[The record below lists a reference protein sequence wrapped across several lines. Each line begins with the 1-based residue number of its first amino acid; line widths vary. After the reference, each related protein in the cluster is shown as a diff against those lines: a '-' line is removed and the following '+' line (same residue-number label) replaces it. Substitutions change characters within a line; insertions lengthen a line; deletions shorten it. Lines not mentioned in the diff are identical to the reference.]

1 MMLAN
6 YKTIGRSP
14 TGLILAATG
23 RKFAQCKSRIYQ
35 IEMMGDRSWNLLQ
48 YATEKAP
55 LPLDGYTAEE
65 AAEFKD
71 SIRQKIVDDLKSMT
85 GEELIELVKQ
95 NAAKVEE
102 EKVEIPATE
111 PLSGTEEGKERV
123 QDDADLIDAG
133 IIAEMVAGLCTKSQ
147 KETFIKVI
155 TKYIS
160 QRRHYSMRPHREQEQ
175 RNAEDVLFDMF
186 ASEETGLISMGK
198 FLAGLKTTGI
208 RRNDPRVRE
217 LMDNL
222 KKVHKL
228 NNYETGSSAE
238 TQHLNRET
246 FKAVVAPNIVL
257 IAKAFRQQFVIPDFT
272 SFVKDIE
279 DIYNRCKTNTLGKL
293 ADYIPQL
300 ARYNPDSWG
309 LSICTIDGQRFSIG
323 DVDVPFTL
331 QSCSKPLTY
340 AIALEKLGPKV
351 VHSYV
356 GQEPSGRNFNELVLD
371 QNKKPHNPMIN
382 AGAILTCSLMNALVK
397 PDMTSAEIFD
407 YTMSWFKRLSGG
419 EYIGF
424 NNAVFL
430 SEREAADRNY
440 ALGFYMRENKCFPKR
455 TNLKEVMDFYF
466 QCCSMETNC
475 EAMSVI
481 AASLAN
487 GGICPTTEE
496 KVFRPEVIRDVLSI
510 MHSCGTYDYSGQ
522 FAFKVGL
529 PAKSGVSG
537 GMMLV
542 IPNVMGIFAWSPP
555 LDHLGNTVRGLQFC
569 EELVSMFNFHRY
581 DNLKHLSNKKDPRKH
596 RYETKGLS
604 IVNLL
609 FSAASGDVTALR
621 RHRLSGM
628 DITLADYDGRTALH
642 LAASEG
648 HLECVKFLLEQCH
661 VPHNPKD
668 RWGNLPVDEAE
679 NFGHSHVVE
688 FLRSWAEK
696 ADQSSEECKPEAVT
710 SKTQADEVSS
720 SSNSSSSPGSSPCAS
735 LSTEDLLGQ
744 NSRILNDFLKLNSN
758 FTFQEICSTSDL
770 ETSPTTSPI
779 PTPVESGSRAGSG
792 RSSPVPSDAG
802 STASAGS
809 SIDDKTKPG
818 L

>member
-1 MMLAN
+1 MLKGVPTLA
-6 YKTIGRSP
+6 GRNLRLLTGHGQVLLACRSKASAAELAEDP
-14 TGLILAATG
+14 TLLALD
-23 RKFAQCKSRIYQ
+23 Q
-35 IEMMGDRSWNLLQ
+35 EPNLLKRAKYGHTGKQ
-48 YATEKAP
+48 
-55 LPLDGYTAEE
+55 LQ
-65 AAEFKD
+65 
-71 SIRQKIVDDLKSMT
+71 QKIASENKLRAPPLLNLVFANRKLSFYDTSSGPKSHND
-85 GEELIELVKQ
+85 E
-95 NAAKVEE
+95 NAK
-102 EKVEIPATE
+102 
-111 PLSGTEEGKERV
+111 L
-123 QDDADLIDAG
+123 
-133 IIAEMVAGLCTKSQ
+133 
-147 KETFIKVI
+147 
-155 TKYIS
+155 
-160 QRRHYSMRPHREQEQ
+160 HREQEQ

-257 IAKAFRQQFVIPDFT
+257 IAKAFRQQFIIPDFS

-279 DIYNRCKTNTLGKL
+279 EIYCRCKSNTLGKL

-300 ARYNPDSWG
+300 ARYSPDFWG
-309 LSICTIDGQRFSIG
+309 VSICTVDGQRYSIG
-323 DVDVPFTL
+323 DVEEPFTL

-455 TNLKEVMDFYF
+455 TNLKEVMDYYF

-569 EELVSMFNFHRY
+569 EELINMFNFHRY
-581 DNLKHLSNKKDPRKH
+581 DNLKHLSSKKDPRKH

-679 NFGHSHVVE
+679 NFGHTHVVE

-696 ADQSSEECKPEAVT
+696 ADVASEECKTEAVT
-710 SKTQADEVSS
+710 TKTQADEVSS
-720 SSNSSSSPGSSPCAS
+720 SLKCDQESGPVVKTNPTNSSPSAS
-735 LSTEDLLGQ
+735 DE
-744 NSRILNDFLKLNSN
+744 KHKSN
-758 FTFQEICSTSDL
+758 FAFQEIVSTSDL
-770 ETSPTTSPI
+770 ETSPATSPI
-779 PTPVESGSRAGSG
+779 PTPVESGTPAGSG

-809 SIDDKTKPG
+809 GSSREDKTKPG